1 MMNKIDDCIVSI
13 WKEPD
18 WTSND
23 IIKYIKPFI
32 SPLKVGHAGTLDP
45 FAQGVLIVCIG
56 KMTKKV
62 SEMMELKKQ
71 YEVEIRFG
79 ERTDTLDCTGNVI
92 KTKQYTQHNDVK
104 IISILNSFVGTI
116 NQIPPMFSALKYKGQ
131 RLYALARKGIVV
143 EREPRKVFIED
154 IKLLENKSNLIKI
167 SVICG
172 KGTYIR
178 SLARDIAHKLNTEGY
193 VSELIR
199 SKIGDFNKS
208 NSINVKDFKDWLL
221 SQRHF
226 QN

>member
-1 MMNKIDDCIVSI
+1 MNSIDDSIISI
-13 WKEPD
+13 WKEVD

-45 FAQGVLIVCIG
+45 FAEGVLVLCIG

-62 SEMMELKKQ
+62 NEIMDLKKEYQ
-71 YEVEIRFG
+71 VEIKFG
-79 ERTDTLDCTGNVI
+79 SRTDTLDPTGSIV
-92 KTKQYTQHNDVK
+92 KTRKYKLISDVK
-104 IISILNSFVGTI
+104 MQDILNDFVGETS
-116 NQIPPMFSALKYKGQ
+116 QIPPMFSALKYKGQ
-131 RLYALARKGIVV
+131 RLYNLARKGITIK
-143 EREPRKVFIED
+143 RKPRKIFIENID
-154 IKLLENKSNLIKI
+154 LLNMSKNSIKI

-178 SLARDIAHKLNTEGY
+178 SLARDIAYKLNTEGY
-193 VSELIR
+193 VSTLIR
-199 SKIGDFNKS
+199 TKVGNFNEN

-221 SQRHF
+221 YQQHF